1 MNKNIPKTYLI
12 DANEQIL
19 GRLATKVTDLLR
31 GKGKVTFVP
40 NFDMGDNV
48 VVINANGIKLTGKK
62 TEDKVYYHHSG
73 YPGGIKSKTVREMG
87 LEAML
92 KTAVYGMLPKNKL
105 RDKFIKKLKMFADD
119 SYQAREGDIKLDI

>member
-1 MNKNIPKTYLI
+1 MKKEIAKTYVI

-48 VVINANGIKLTGKK
+48 VVINADGIRLTGKK

-73 YPGGIKSKTVREMG
+73 YPGGIKSKTVREMTF
-87 LEAML
+87 EAML
-92 KTAVYGMLPKNKL
+92 KTAVYGMMPKNKL
-105 RDKFIKKLKMFADD
+105 RDKFIKKLKIFKDD
-119 SYQAREGDIKLDI
+119 SYKIKE